1 MFTLFSSSTSSGST
15 SAEEGEGAGVS
26 FGGWEPPE
34 DRTSNAIEGGASQN
48 DEPPTTV
55 DDGHTG
61 ETVDKELMMR
71 NFIDSM
77 LTGILLIKHGK
88 QGDPHKR
95 RIYCDEKVESIFWKK
110 ENGSEAKNKES
121 YPIKSIKEIRWA
133 CDPDPDGED
142 TGEALAGTRIL
153 RDSCRWEDAPLSF
166 SIIWEERTLD
176 LQCHTRL
183 ECKYLI
189 HCFRQLIEDTE
200 KSHPDIRRRSVSGVH
215 PGIIEPN
222 RGVSALAQAAK
233 ATLDAEP

>member
-1 MFTLFSSSTSSGST
+1 MNPPTQPPSVAAAFRYPQYAPPTPNPSLV
-15 SAEEGEGAGVS
+15 GAGVS

-153 RDSCRWEDAPLSF
+153 RDSCRWEV
-166 SIIWEERTLD
+166 R
-176 LQCHTRL
+176 
-183 ECKYLI
+183 
-189 HCFRQLIEDTE
+189 
-200 KSHPDIRRRSVSGVH
+200 VG
-215 PGIIEPN
+215 
-222 RGVSALAQAAK
+222 
-233 ATLDAEP
+233 